1 MKYNFDGVIVV
12 EGKDDVS
19 YLSSFL
25 NGLFFTTNG
34 LDISDKK
41 IEFLKLISKVNKLI
55 IMTDNDASGE
65 VIRNRI
71 VNQING
77 CFVVKIS
84 GKSRKNYKKNGVAEA
99 NRDEILNLIQ
109 NHLVDHDIQLVK
121 YDLNKYVS
129 LSKQGHELKM
139 KLIEKY
145 RLIDGNIKYIEN
157 QLNMLKISKSEIKL
171 LLEKLI

>member
-1 MKYNFDGVIVV
+1 MKYNFEGVIVV
-12 EGKDDVS
+12 EGKEDVS

-34 LDISDKK
+34 LDISDEK
-41 IEFLKLISKVNKLI
+41 IQFLKNVNKVNKLI

-71 VNQING
+71 VNQISG

-84 GKSRKNYKKNGVAEA
+84 GNSRKNYIKKGVAEA
-99 NRDEILNLIQ
+99 NRDEILNLLQDHI
-109 NHLVDHDIQLVK
+109 VEHDIVIEQ
-121 YDLNKYVS
+121 YELNKYIS
-129 LSKQGHELKM
+129 LSKCGNIFKN

-145 RLIDGNIKYIEN
+145 RLINGNIKFLEN
-157 QLNMLKISKSEIKL
+157 QLNMLKISKSEIQL
-171 LLEKLI
+171 LMEK